1 MYSDSDF
8 LVHRRPEPSKPGS
21 TKALASMLELG
32 FVIDDRYTQLD
43 RFGVFLFSAGERDG
57 RNDGRVQIAL

>member
-1 MYSDSDF
+1 
-8 LVHRRPEPSKPGS
+8 
-21 TKALASMLELG
+21 MLELG